1 MQLLAYLLIYPI
13 LWCISIMPFRVLYIF
28 SDFICFFVYRI
39 FGYRKKTVRKN
50 LDLVMSHLTKKERLQ
65 IERKFYSHMCDMFLE
80 MIKTMSIS
88 DRQIRKRFVF
98 TNIELLKEYE
108 KRGKSIVLMCAHYA
122 SWEWLIVIAKYID
135 FKPIAIYKKIGNKYF
150 DRLVR
155 RIRHRLDAELIEAKK
170 SIELIESNNR
180 NKVMAVY
187 GFASDQSPQLNKA
200 KYWDYFMG
208 QLVPVHTGAEMLAK
222 RLDLN
227 MVFVKV
233 EKVKRGYYQAT
244 IKPLVENPRE
254 IPDYEITSMYLRE
267 VEKQIYEA
275 PEYYFW
281 THKRWKHRNK
291 QATA

>member
-1 MQLLAYLLIYPI
+1 
-13 LWCISIMPFRVLYIF
+13 
-28 SDFICFFVYRI
+28 
-39 FGYRKKTVRKN
+39 
-50 LDLVMSHLTKKERLQ
+50 
-65 IERKFYSHMCDMFLE
+65 
-80 MIKTMSIS
+80 
-88 DRQIRKRFVF
+88 
-98 TNIELLKEYE
+98 
-108 KRGKSIVLMCAHYA
+108 
-122 SWEWLIVIAKYID
+122 
-135 FKPIAIYKKIGNKYF
+135 
-150 DRLVR
+150 
-155 RIRHRLDAELIEAKK
+155 
-170 SIELIESNNR
+170 
-180 NKVMAVY
+180 MAVY

-244 IKPLVENPRE
+244 IQPLVENPRE
-254 IPDYEITSMYLRE
+254 IPDYEITRMYLRE

-291 QATA
+291 